1 MVKTVGCSRAKR
13 EKGAVIFIIVFLYIH
28 VIDFTLNAMSSSSAG
43 EPSSPLEL
51 EHVVGWTGVYSSTLI
66 CHPIEDALY
75 FATLGAA
82 VVIGDVYDPHKQRF
96 LRGHDA
102 EVSAL
107 DVSATSRFAASGQ
120 RRSGNIAT
128 GDAAVIVW
136 DTVRGS
142 IVYTFFGLTEVVQH
156 VSFSPDERFLAADAA
171 DNTIAIWD
179 MTTGEQ
185 VREKEGGWET
195 GGGCGTRGT
204 SPDRPSRSVWCEAL

>member
-1 MVKTVGCSRAKR
+1 
-13 EKGAVIFIIVFLYIH
+13 
-28 VIDFTLNAMSSSSAG
+28 MSASNHS
-43 EPSSPLEL
+43 SSPLEL
-51 EHVVGWTGVYSSTLI
+51 EHIVGWTGVYASTLL
-66 CHPIEDALY
+66 CHPKEDSIY
-75 FATLGAA
+75 FAPLGAA

-107 DVSATSRFAASGQ
+107 DVSSTGRFVASGQ
-120 RRSGNIAT
+120 RRSALVAT

-156 VSFSPDERFLAADAA
+156 VMFSPDERFLAADSA

-185 VREKEGGWET
+185 VRQVGRRFVIHFSLST
-195 GGGCGTRGT
+195 APTTAC
-204 SPDRPSRSVWCEAL
+204 C